1 MNGRTPEQIWM
12 RAKYPATGVF
22 HLMHSSDYGV
32 AACGR
37 PIFDSK
43 TEAADVAYI
52 APDGTFATTASAPP
66 VEDLCVDCHA
76 IWLERHADDVA
87 RAAQRDAQ

>member
-1 MNGRTPEQIWM
+1 MWM
-12 RAKYPATGVF
+12 RIKHPATGIF
-22 HLMHSSDYGV
+22 HLVYSSAYGV

-37 PIFDSK
+37 PIFDRQ

-52 APDGTFATTASAPP
+52 NAAGDVTAEASRPP

-76 IWLERHADDVA
+76 IWLERHASEPGG
-87 RAAQRDAQ
+87 RPR